1 MDDLFKLTTE
11 PETVAKQKAGIR
23 RSAAPC
29 WASSD
34 LAPDLAQLPI
44 LSIRQPWAWL
54 ICHGGK
60 DIENRSWPSRF
71 RGKFL
76 VHASKGMTR
85 DEYEEASWTADDNG
99 VDLPPYEQLERGGI
113 VGVAEIVDCVNR
125 SESPWFFG
133 EYGFVLR
140 NAKPLPFHE
149 CKGALGFFRLPNAK
163 AQTPPDSGTKKHG

>member
-1 MDDLFKLTTE
+1 MEELFKLTPE
-11 PETVAKQKAGIR
+11 PETVAEKVASVRRPAG
-23 RSAAPC
+23 PC
-29 WASSD
+29 WASAD

-60 DIENRSWPSRF
+60 DIENRSWPTRF

-76 VHASKGMTR
+76 IHAGKGMTR

-99 VDLPPYEQLERGGI
+99 VTLPPYEQLERGGI
-113 VGVAEIVDCVNR
+113 IGLAEIVDCVNR

-133 EYGFVLR
+133 KFGFVLR
-140 NAKPLPFHE
+140 NAKPVPFHQ
-149 CKGALGFFRLPNAK
+149 CQGALGFFRLPNATME
-163 AQTPPDSGTKKHG
+163 ARRDGRPPQE